1 MELVGSIAC
10 VKLQIGLASMDP
22 SLAVEHALQ
31 SLWMS
36 FVLAGPALLGILI
49 VGLVIGILQAATS
62 VNESSIA
69 FIPKLV
75 VIGLVLVLVTPASV
89 TMFVDYL
96 RNVIMGIADIS
107 R

>member
-1 MELVGSIAC
+1 
-10 VKLQIGLASMDP
+10 MDP

-62 VNESSIA
+62 VNESSLA

-89 TMFVDYL
+89 SMFVDYL
-96 RNVIMGIADIS
+96 RNVILGIADIS

>member
-1 MELVGSIAC
+1 
-10 VKLQIGLASMDP
+10 MDP

-62 VNESSIA
+62 VNESSVA

-75 VIGLVLVLVTPASV
+75 VIGLVLVLITPLSLS
-89 TMFVDYL
+89 MFIDYF
-96 RNVIMGIADIS
+96 RNVIMGIAEIS

>member
-1 MELVGSIAC
+1 
-10 VKLQIGLASMDP
+10 
-22 SLAVEHALQ
+22 
-31 SLWMS
+31 MS

-62 VNESSIA
+62 VNESSVA

-75 VIGLVLVLVTPASV
+75 VIGLVLVLVTPLSLS
-89 TMFVDYL
+89 MFIDYF